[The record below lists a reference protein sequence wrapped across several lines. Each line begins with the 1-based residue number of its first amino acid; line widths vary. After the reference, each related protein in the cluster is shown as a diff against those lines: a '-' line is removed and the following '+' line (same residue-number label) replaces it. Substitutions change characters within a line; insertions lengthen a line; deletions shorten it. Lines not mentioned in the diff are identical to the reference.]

1 MANAATAAGYGALEA
16 QCAVLHSAEETSS
29 ATPLGNRRLA
39 LRFAE
44 EVRRTGVSAC
54 RAKPVGMVMK
64 RVSRPVL
71 AAGKQIAVGR
81 IASGGLELCLAL

>member
-64 RVSRPVL
+64 RVS
-71 AAGKQIAVGR
+71 QIAVGR